1 MPDWFSTQEELDEAI
16 ADIKALSPGA
26 RKVLAKAIE
35 TQGYRVSR
43 ISPSARILEDLG
55 FIFIKDLS
63 NYSDESTLTPS
74 LWGEEALGAYE
85 DLKGKK

>member
-16 ADIKALSPGA
+16 RDIKALSPA
-26 RKVLAKAIE
+26 TRKVLAKAIE
-35 TQGYRVSR
+35 TQGYQVSR
-43 ISPSARILEDLG
+43 ISPGARILEDLG

-63 NYSDESTLTPS
+63 SFGSECTLTPS
-74 LWGEEALGAYE
+74 LWGEEAYGAFE